1 MCNEVQ
7 PHLCRAADNLF
18 SARSI
23 TRICRQMAWPSDND
37 NTLINILILIFTNF
51 TIKLFTFSK
60 RSFFSISTQILK
72 AKVIMIQRSQG
83 QRSSPTS
90 LYFILIKT
98 HNETSKLVYITW
110 VERFLDTNDSSHKAG
125 RQQLLTKGVDC
136 PNASLMAQ
144 PDPHEEPIVKRGE
157 AATDFAFGF
166 TSFRIL
172 PSVEYIE
179 GIRSILAS

>member
-1 MCNEVQ
+1 MLPTNILEFPQQCYHPMCNEVQ

-23 TRICRQMAWPSDND
+23 TRICRQMARPSDND
-37 NTLINILILIFTNF
+37 SHQHSDFNF
-51 TIKLFTFSK
+51 HQFYHFKLFTFSK
-60 RSFFSISTQILK
+60 RSLFSISTQILK

-90 LYFILIKT
+90 LYFILIKI

-144 PDPHEEPIVKRGE
+144 PDPHEEPIVKRGT
-157 AATDFAFGF
+157 ATEDWIHF
-166 TSFRIL
+166 I
-172 PSVEYIE
+172 
-179 GIRSILAS
+179 